1 MSALFSP
8 RKNPPSRAVELP
20 TGLTPPDGL
29 TRRIASLTLS
39 LTLGA
44 GGGLLASKIGMPLP
58 WLLGATIA
66 NAVWV
71 LSLPGKLNPVWVPP
85 LFRNVFVAVIGVM
98 IGGLFTA
105 DLLATLPGW
114 WPGITALIIYCF
126 VAQMGGYLIYRRIG
140 GLDRATA
147 FFSASPGGFVENIM
161 LGERA
166 GADVPVLS
174 MLQFL
179 RIVLVVSIIPFGFL
193 MWTGHAVGSAAGADF
208 GGGVGSTVDYAI
220 LAAAGAVGLALGLS
234 MKIPAGQVIGPITAS
249 AIVHL
254 TGLVDIQPP
263 TIAGIIAQIVVGSS
277 LGARFAGASPKLLF
291 RTSGLAFLGVAWM
304 LGLAVTFAAIVHL
317 ITNRDPTLYVMSFAP
332 AGVIEMSLIA
342 LTLGANPVFVTAHHI
357 IRLFVTVVVTPLIYW
372 RWLAKK

>member
-1 MSALFSP
+1 M
-8 RKNPPSRAVELP
+8 
-20 TGLTPPDGL
+20 
-29 TRRIASLTLS
+29 LS

-44 GGGLLASKIGMPLP
+44 CGGWLASKIGMPLP

-71 LSLPGKLNPVWVPP
+71 LSLPGKLNPVWAPP

-98 IGGLFTA
+98 IGGLFTV
-105 DLLATLPGW
+105 DLIATLPGW
-114 WPGITALIIYCF
+114 WPGIIALIIYCF
-126 VAQMGGYLIYRRIG
+126 VAQIGGYLIYRRIG

-166 GADVPVLS
+166 GADVPILS

-193 MWTGHAVGSAAGADF
+193 LWTGHAVGSAAGADF
-208 GGGVGSTVDYAI
+208 GGGGAGTAVDYLI
-220 LAAAGAVGLALGLS
+220 LAVAGAFGLALGLS
-234 MKIPAGQVIGPITAS
+234 LKIPAGQVIGPITAS

-254 TGLVDIQPP
+254 TGLVEIQPP
-263 TIAGIIAQIVVGSS
+263 AVAGIVAQIVVGSS
-277 LGARFAGASPKLLF
+277 LGTRFAGASLKLLL
-291 RTSGLAFLGVAWM
+291 RTSRLAILGVAWM
-304 LGLAVTFAAIVHL
+304 LALAIIFAAVVHM
-317 ITNRDPTLYVMSFAP
+317 ITDRDPTLYVMSFAP

-357 IRLFVTVVVTPLIYW
+357 IRLFVTVVVTPMLYW